1 MMMCQKKI
9 THTIEAGDTLYNLS
23 KKYDT
28 TVTDLILGNPGANTY
43 NLRIGM
49 QLRVCP
55 GEKYLESVSRGMN
68 NNGTVQRVPN
78 VEQTMGQGI
87 LAEPMKPQN
96 TVQEAQACRE
106 TDEMRQ
112 VLDHMRFSWLS
123 QIYWIRMYLM
133 SVMVQ
138 AKDMQDVE
146 ERMLETADELTDA
159 YQDYLPIHIIKQL
172 HDLFLNQTELI
183 GEGVRL
189 ICDGKKCNY
198 QAWQENADLLTE
210 LFVQQNPYYGNDT
223 VHNMLFNYLD
233 MTHEEIEEQKDGKY
247 GKSITTFAGL
257 EEQVMKMADFLAQ
270 GLFQE

>member
-9 THTIEAGDTLYNLS
+9 THTIEAGDTLYKLA

-28 TVTDLILGNPGANTY
+28 TVTELILGNPGSNPY

-55 GEKYLESVSRGMN
+55 GENYLADVSAKMQDNRP
-68 NNGTVQRVPN
+68 VQSMQSI
-78 VEQTMGQGI
+78 EQPVG
-87 LAEPMKPQN
+87 AEAAEEPVKSQN
-96 TVQEAQACRE
+96 TAQQTKGCHK
-106 TDEMRQ
+106 TDEMLQ
-112 VLDHMRFSWLS
+112 VLDQMRFSWLR

-159 YQDYLPIHIIKQL
+159 YQDYLPVHIIKQL
-172 HDLFLNQTELI
+172 HDLFLKQTELI

-198 QAWQENADLLTE
+198 QAWQENADLLTD
-210 LFVQQNPYYGNDT
+210 LLVRQSPYYGNDT

-233 MTHEEIEEQKDGKY
+233 MTHAEIEEQKDEKY
-247 GKSITTFAGL
+247 GKSMATFTDL
-257 EEQVMKMADFLAQ
+257 EEQVLKMADFFAL
-270 GLFQE
+270 GLFEQ